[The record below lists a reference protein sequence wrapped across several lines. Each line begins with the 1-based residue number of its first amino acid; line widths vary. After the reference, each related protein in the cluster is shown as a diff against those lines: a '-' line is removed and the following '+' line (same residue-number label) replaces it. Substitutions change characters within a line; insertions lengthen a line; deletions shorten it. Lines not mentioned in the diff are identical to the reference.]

1 MARAKISL
9 IGGGQIGG
17 NLALLAAQKELG
29 DIVIFDIPKA
39 EGMVKGKALD
49 LMQLKPHDGYDA
61 NISGTS
67 DWKDLTDSDVFIIT
81 AGLPRKP
88 GMDREDLL
96 EINLGIMTDV
106 AENIKEYSPNAF
118 VIVVSNPL
126 DAMVYAFY
134 KVSQLKKNMVVGMAG
149 ALDSARFRAFIAMEV
164 GCSVQDVTCM
174 VLGGHGDTMVPITRF
189 GTVGGVPIE
198 SLINPDRLEEI
209 VNRTRFAGGEIVK
222 LFGNGSAFYAPAQSA
237 IEMAES
243 YLRDKKRIIPCAS
256 LCEGE
261 FGINGY
267 FIGVPSVIGSG
278 GVENILEFSLTEEE
292 KFELKNT
299 LEAVKKTAKDFINA
313 RKSDRIGILVFA
325 GESFIQCPL
334 TIDKEVL
341 LALMDDIQVAEQSYD
356 GTAIGMAIAN
366 ATNRLRNSDAKSK
379 VMILLS
385 DGSNNAGELDPLTS
399 ADLASNFDIKIYTIG
414 AGTNQDVSFI
424 PGRGYIRNEID
435 EVTLKSIANRTNGKY
450 FRATN
455 VVGLEDVYK
464 TIDELERT
472 EIEIKEF
479 TRYKELFGWL
489 LIPAMIIGLGGH
501 TIDRTIFRKQL

>member
-149 ALDSARFRAFIAMEV
+149 ALDSSRFRAFIAMEV

-174 VLGGHGDTMVPITRF
+174 VLGGHGDTMVPITRV

-198 SLINPDRLEEI
+198 SLIKPDRLEEI

-267 FIGVPSVIGSG
+267 FIGVPSKIGKN
-278 GVENILEFSLTEEE
+278 GVEKILEFELRDNE
-292 KFELKNT
+292 KSALHNT
-299 LEAVKKTAKDFINA
+299 LEAVKKT
-313 RKSDRIGILVFA
+313 
-325 GESFIQCPL
+325 
-334 TIDKEVL
+334 VL
-341 LALMDDIQVAEQSYD
+341 ETKL
-356 GTAIGMAIAN
+356 
-366 ATNRLRNSDAKSK
+366 
-379 VMILLS
+379 
-385 DGSNNAGELDPLTS
+385 
-399 ADLASNFDIKIYTIG
+399 
-414 AGTNQDVSFI
+414 
-424 PGRGYIRNEID
+424 
-435 EVTLKSIANRTNGKY
+435 
-450 FRATN
+450 
-455 VVGLEDVYK
+455 
-464 TIDELERT
+464 
-472 EIEIKEF
+472 
-479 TRYKELFGWL
+479 
-489 LIPAMIIGLGGH
+489 
-501 TIDRTIFRKQL
+501 